1 MKITLIISEAARAIP
16 GDSRIGRLAGTLSK
30 PSALVVGMGI
40 LFRRTGLTVP
50 VLHGKLGT
58 LLAQTANLELELT
71 AAAMLASYAGGAFI
85 MSLKEKIMK
94 PLMDA
99 QFEKGL
105 KKGAADEAAKHEAWK
120 ERQRAL
126 GAVFVPDP
134 EDEAENIPERP
145 ASES

>member
-1 MKITLIISEAARAIP
+1 MKIALIISEAARANP

-58 LLAQTANLELELT
+58 LLAQTANWELELA

-99 QFEKGL
+99 QYEKDIEIGSSRRVSETR
-105 KKGAADEAAKHEAWK
+105 GVE
-120 ERQRAL
+120 
-126 GAVFVPDP
+126 GTP
-134 EDEAENIPERP
+134 ESPGRNLRP
-145 ASES
+145 RPGGRDGRRP